1 VLLNLGKN
9 SVCFSRDYI
18 FFCYLTGVSK
28 LMSVTHE
35 LSHATTLKIGPMIIF
50 LPKCV
55 FVDSN
60 LGALCTI
67 PDKLDNYQ

>member
-1 VLLNLGKN
+1 M
-9 SVCFSRDYI
+9 YT
-18 FFCYLTGVSK
+18 YSK
-28 LMSVTHE
+28 QMSSVTPMTKHIYN
-35 LSHATTLKIGPMIIF
+35 LSLVKIVKIIEHNHATTLKVGPMIIF

-55 FVDSN
+55 FIYSN